1 MKTDREEAD
10 KLRFVF
16 VAVFLAE
23 LLKLV
28 TCIGLVLLEE
38 GTFLRFKASL
48 HNAII
53 KNKVD
58 TVGFRYHF
66 KSNN

>member
-1 MKTDREEAD
+1 MAEMT
-10 KLRFVF
+10 KL
-16 VAVFLAE
+16 
-23 LLKLV
+23 LV
-28 TCIGLVLLEE
+28 CMVLVLLEE

-58 TVGFRYHF
+58 TVSRHDSSKAAFLHLITF
-66 KSNN
+66 SLK

>member
-1 MKTDREEAD
+1 M
-10 KLRFVF
+10 
-16 VAVFLAE
+16 AE
-23 LLKLV
+23 VVKLV
-28 TCIGLVLLEE
+28 TCIGLVIMEE

-58 TVGFRYHF
+58 TV
-66 KSNN
+66 SLMTLNI